1 ARRAAPDRRRPA
13 RARSTDR
20 PRRHPRQ
27 ARRLARDQSRRPAR
41 RTRVAAVGPDGGP
54 ADGQRRGGR
63 LRVETVVC
71 HTKRLIGEAAAVPKD
86 KKQSEEIARR
96 FGQNL
101 RRARKRAAMSQEELA
116 VGASLH
122 RTEIGLIER
131 GHRVARIDTLIK
143 IASSLGVSPL
153 ELLDGIN
160 WT

>member
-1 ARRAAPDRRRPA
+1 
-13 RARSTDR
+13 
-20 PRRHPRQ
+20 
-27 ARRLARDQSRRPAR
+27 
-41 RTRVAAVGPDGGP
+41 
-54 ADGQRRGGR
+54 
-63 LRVETVVC
+63 
-71 HTKRLIGEAAAVPKD
+71 VPKD
-86 KKQSEEIARR
+86 KRQSEEIARR

-153 ELLDGIN
+153 ELLEGIN
-160 WT
+160 WTAGGPNRGRFSVSGPPPQPPRRGSSS

>member
-1 ARRAAPDRRRPA
+1 M
-13 RARSTDR
+13 
-20 PRRHPRQ
+20 
-27 ARRLARDQSRRPAR
+27 
-41 RTRVAAVGPDGGP
+41 
-54 ADGQRRGGR
+54 
-63 LRVETVVC
+63 
-71 HTKRLIGEAAAVPKD
+71 PKD
-86 KKQSEEIARR
+86 RKQSDEIARR

-131 GHRVARIDTLIK
+131 GPRVARIDTLLK

-160 WT
+160 WTAGGPSRGRFSISGPAPQVPKRRRSSS

>member
-1 ARRAAPDRRRPA
+1 VDAAD
-13 RARSTDR
+13 
-20 PRRHPRQ
+20 
-27 ARRLARDQSRRPAR
+27 
-41 RTRVAAVGPDGGP
+41 VA
-54 ADGQRRGGR
+54 
-63 LRVETVVC
+63 
-71 HTKRLIGEAAAVPKD
+71 KD
-86 KKQSEEIARR
+86 KKQAEEIARR

-143 IASSLGVSPL
+143 IASSLGVKPE

-160 WT
+160 WTAGGPSRGRFHVSGAPAQPPRRGRAS

>member
-1 ARRAAPDRRRPA
+1 VNAAD
-13 RARSTDR
+13 
-20 PRRHPRQ
+20 
-27 ARRLARDQSRRPAR
+27 
-41 RTRVAAVGPDGGP
+41 VA
-54 ADGQRRGGR
+54 
-63 LRVETVVC
+63 
-71 HTKRLIGEAAAVPKD
+71 KD
-86 KKQSEEIARR
+86 KKQTEEIARR

-153 ELLDGIN
+153 ELLEGIN
-160 WT
+160 WTAGGPSRGRFNVAGPPPQPPRRGRPS

>member
-1 ARRAAPDRRRPA
+1 
-13 RARSTDR
+13 
-20 PRRHPRQ
+20 
-27 ARRLARDQSRRPAR
+27 
-41 RTRVAAVGPDGGP
+41 
-54 ADGQRRGGR
+54 
-63 LRVETVVC
+63 
-71 HTKRLIGEAAAVPKD
+71 VPKD

-160 WT
+160 WTVGGPSRGRFSFSGPPPQPPRRRRSTG

>member
-1 ARRAAPDRRRPA
+1 M
-13 RARSTDR
+13 
-20 PRRHPRQ
+20 PR
-27 ARRLARDQSRRPAR
+27 
-41 RTRVAAVGPDGGP
+41 
-54 ADGQRRGGR
+54 
-63 LRVETVVC
+63 
-71 HTKRLIGEAAAVPKD
+71 D

-131 GHRVARIDTLIK
+131 GHRIARIDTLIK

-160 WT
+160 WTAGGPSRGRFNISGAGQAPKRRRSSS

>member
-1 ARRAAPDRRRPA
+1 MA
-13 RARSTDR
+13 
-20 PRRHPRQ
+20 
-27 ARRLARDQSRRPAR
+27 
-41 RTRVAAVGPDGGP
+41 
-54 ADGQRRGGR
+54 
-63 LRVETVVC
+63 
-71 HTKRLIGEAAAVPKD
+71 KD

-160 WT
+160 WTVGGPNPGRFNVAGPPEQPPRRRRSTS

>member
-1 ARRAAPDRRRPA
+1 MA
-13 RARSTDR
+13 
-20 PRRHPRQ
+20 
-27 ARRLARDQSRRPAR
+27 
-41 RTRVAAVGPDGGP
+41 
-54 ADGQRRGGR
+54 
-63 LRVETVVC
+63 
-71 HTKRLIGEAAAVPKD
+71 KD
-86 KKQSEEIARR
+86 KKQAEEIARR

-131 GHRVARIDTLIK
+131 GHRIARIDTLIK

-160 WT
+160 WTVGGPSRGRFNISGPAPQAPKRRRSSS

>member
-1 ARRAAPDRRRPA
+1 
-13 RARSTDR
+13 
-20 PRRHPRQ
+20 
-27 ARRLARDQSRRPAR
+27 
-41 RTRVAAVGPDGGP
+41 
-54 ADGQRRGGR
+54 
-63 LRVETVVC
+63 
-71 HTKRLIGEAAAVPKD
+71 VPKD

-160 WT
+160 WIVGGPSRGRFSISGPAAQAPQRRRSSS

>member
-1 ARRAAPDRRRPA
+1 
-13 RARSTDR
+13 
-20 PRRHPRQ
+20 
-27 ARRLARDQSRRPAR
+27 
-41 RTRVAAVGPDGGP
+41 
-54 ADGQRRGGR
+54 
-63 LRVETVVC
+63 
-71 HTKRLIGEAAAVPKD
+71 VPKD
-86 KKQSEEIARR
+86 KRQAEEIARR

-143 IASSLGVSPL
+143 IASSLGVSPE

-160 WT
+160 WTVGGPSRGRFHVAGPPQQPPRRRSSSS